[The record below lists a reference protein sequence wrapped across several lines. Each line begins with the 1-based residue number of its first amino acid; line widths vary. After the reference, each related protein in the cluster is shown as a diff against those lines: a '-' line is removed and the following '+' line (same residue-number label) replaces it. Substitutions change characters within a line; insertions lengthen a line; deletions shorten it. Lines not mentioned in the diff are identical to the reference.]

1 MEKEFYVGSKK
12 RGSFLD
18 PRTKLFVMFTDV
30 VFVTG
35 GAGMLPDWLTCALAV
50 FPLVLLLIEREWKK
64 AVIYGV
70 IFVLAQS
77 YVSFFLGKIPAAWGY
92 LLTMCCVIIVRILLG
107 LIMGGYIFSSTTV
120 SEFIAAM
127 EKMHVSNKISIPMS
141 VMFRFFPTV
150 MEEFFSIN
158 SAMKMRDI
166 CIGGKNMAKMVE
178 YRLVPLMV
186 CSVNIGNELAAAAL
200 TRGLNPD
207 GKRTNICKIG
217 FHAQDGILF
226 FVMLVPYLVLILE
239 KTGVKI

>member
-1 MEKEFYVGSKK
+1 MEKEFYAGSKK
-12 RGSFLD
+12 LGSILD
-18 PRTKLFVMFTDV
+18 PRTKLFVMFTEV

-35 GAGMLPDWLTCALAV
+35 GAGMLPGWLTCALAV

-64 AVIYGV
+64 AVICGV
-70 IFVLAQS
+70 IFALAQS

-92 LLTMCCVIIVRILLG
+92 LLTMCCVIIVRILPG

-226 FVMLVPYLVLILE
+226 FIMLVPYLVLILK

>member
-1 MEKEFYVGSKK
+1 
-12 RGSFLD
+12 
-18 PRTKLFVMFTDV
+18 
-30 VFVTG
+30 
-35 GAGMLPDWLTCALAV
+35 
-50 FPLVLLLIEREWKK
+50 
-64 AVIYGV
+64 
-70 IFVLAQS
+70 
-77 YVSFFLGKIPAAWGY
+77 
-92 LLTMCCVIIVRILLG
+92 MCCVIIVRILPG

-166 CIGGKNMAKMVE
+166 CVGGKNMAKMVE

>member
-1 MEKEFYVGSKK
+1 MEKEFYAGSKK
-12 RGSFLD
+12 RGSLLD
-18 PRTKLFVMFTDV
+18 PRTKLFLMFNEV

-35 GAGMLPDWLTCALAV
+35 GAGMLPGWLTCALAV

-64 AVIYGV
+64 AVICGV
-70 IFVLAQS
+70 IFALAQS

-92 LLTMCCVIIVRILLG
+92 LLTMCCVIIVRILPG

-226 FVMLVPYLVLILE
+226 FIMLVPYLVLILK

>member
-1 MEKEFYVGSKK
+1 MEKEFYAGSKK

-18 PRTKLFVMFTDV
+18 PRTKLFVMFTEV

-35 GAGMLPDWLTCALAV
+35 GAGMLPGWLTCALAV

-64 AVIYGV
+64 AVICGV
-70 IFVLAQS
+70 IFALAQS
-77 YVSFFLGKIPAAWGY
+77 YVSFFLGKISAAWGY
-92 LLTMCCVIIVRILLG
+92 LLTMCCVIIVRILPG
-107 LIMGGYIFSSTTV
+107 LIMSGYIFSSTTV

-226 FVMLVPYLVLILE
+226 FIMLVPYLVLILK

>member
-1 MEKEFYVGSKK
+1 MEKEFYAGSKK

-18 PRTKLFVMFTDV
+18 PRTKLFVMFTEV

-35 GAGMLPDWLTCALAV
+35 GAGMLPGWLTCALAV

-64 AVIYGV
+64 AVICGV
-70 IFVLAQS
+70 IFALAQS

-92 LLTMCCVIIVRILLG
+92 LLTMCCVIIVRILPG

-178 YRLVPLMV
+178 YRIVPLMV

-217 FHAQDGILF
+217 FPAQDGILF
-226 FVMLVPYLVLILE
+226 FIMLVPYLVLILK